1 MSASKV
7 KVGYLGP
14 DNCTFGFQAFTQAF
28 SPEAGICHERPNPSP
43 FSSHHDICDA
53 VGRLDVRYGV
63 VAVENAIDGV
73 VAETIRSIES
83 VSNHLGL
90 FVCGEV
96 TVPIKLFYMN
106 KSGEDKTP
114 KRLLSHP
121 TALGQCRRFVA
132 ELQKKGVSVEVRPS
146 TGQAA
151 KDALAD
157 PDAAALASQPALDHY
172 GLKRIRPD
180 SMTDHKNSVTRFWI
194 LGKQHARKS
203 EKGKDKTSFLV
214 NLEQAASGVLHKTL
228 GVFAQNNIPVL
239 LMYPTPVLGKKW
251 EYTFLVEVSGH
262 VDDPAMIKAWD
273 EFRDLGISLQPL
285 KFIGSYPDITSP
297 KS

>member
-132 ELQKKGVSVEVRPS
+132 ELQKKGVSVRPS
-146 TGQAA
+146 LPGPQNNAEN
-151 KDALAD
+151 KLVF
-157 PDAAALASQPALDHY
+157 ASKENRQTEPNPANRKNGRKPNLCQTES
-172 GLKRIRPD
+172 GTKRQRY
-180 SMTDHKNSVTRFWI
+180 HNREK
-194 LGKQHARKS
+194 K
-203 EKGKDKTSFLV
+203 EKGKKKEGKT
-214 NLEQAASGVLHKTL
+214 KR
-228 GVFAQNNIPVL
+228 
-239 LMYPTPVLGKKW
+239 GKDRKK
-251 EYTFLVEVSGH
+251 E
-262 VDDPAMIKAWD
+262 
-273 EFRDLGISLQPL
+273 R
-285 KFIGSYPDITSP
+285 
-297 KS
+297 